1 MDAVG
6 HTMLNDWDDKNDDVW
21 ALGSGLSN
29 LTTLV
34 MVEVPAVGKAGNY
47 LDWIARGLE
56 MNVVKRFWLN
66 PCPIKTGARLFVL

>member
-1 MDAVG
+1 MS
-6 HTMLNDWDDKNDDVW
+6 DV
-21 ALGSGLSN
+21 
-29 LTTLV
+29 LTEMFRFILV

-66 PCPIKTGARLFVL
+66 PCPIKTGARLLVL

>member
-6 HTMLNDWDDKNDDVW
+6 HTMLNDCDDKNDDVW

-56 MNVVKRFWLN
+56 MNVVNGF
-66 PCPIKTGARLFVL
+66 G